1 MLRIINS
8 SDVASREV
16 VIKCIQIYPDIS
28 DISHSTPV
36 VAPRLWLMPGEI
48 SISVAPRSKA
58 LPAGRG
64 RQCAQAEGD
73 PQGGIDGV
81 ARVQHDLRGRWEA
94 VGRAIVVYAYIYI
107 IHLSIYLSIHL
118 SIYPSI

>member
-107 IHLSIYLSIHL
+107 
-118 SIYPSI
+118 